1 MKWEKG
7 RRGGNIEDRRGMHRV
22 DSLLARSP
30 TFMREAGPA
39 FVRPD
44 RRYGESRVSE
54 AVRDQSRGRG
64 MKKGGAVEGRMSD
77 KEWEGSAKDKAQ
89 DMKLAKKR
97 GMSHKQWEASSMDKK
112 HDRQQSM
119 KGLKSGGMVKS
130 DGCAVRGKTK
140 GKNC

>member
-1 MKWEKG
+1 MKKG
-7 RRGGNIEDRRGMHRV
+7 GEVEGAKRKEFKVMGIP
-22 DSLLARSP
+22 LARQMLPGDSNM
-30 TFMREAGPA
+30 FLR
-39 FVRPD
+39 RPEEE
-44 RRYGESRVSE
+44 GETP
-54 AVRDQSRGRG
+54 G

-119 KGLKSGGMVKS
+119 KGLKSGGAVKG
-130 DGCAVRGKTK
+130 DGCAMRGKTK
-140 GKNC
+140 GRNC

>member
-7 RRGGNIEDRRGMHRV
+7 RRGGNILDRRGMHRV

-44 RRYGESRVSE
+44 QRYGESSVSE
-54 AVRDQSRGRG
+54 ILRERPRRPSFN
-64 MKKGGAVEGRMSD
+64 KGGVVG
-77 KEWEGSAKDKAQ
+77 
-89 DMKLAKKR
+89 
-97 GMSHKQWEASSMDKK
+97 
-112 HDRQQSM
+112 
-119 KGLKSGGMVKS
+119 
-130 DGCAVRGKTK
+130 DGCAIRGKTK

>member
-54 AVRDQSRGRG
+54 ILRERPRAPRFN
-64 MKKGGAVEGRMSD
+64 KGGFV
-77 KEWEGSAKDKAQ
+77 AKPKAQ
-89 DMKLAKKR
+89 KGGPNYVKPYYHGHDEGTPPSKPR
-97 GMSHKQWEASSMDKK
+97 GKFAAG
-112 HDRQQSM
+112 
-119 KGLKSGGMVKS
+119 GLVG
-130 DGCAVRGKTK
+130 DGCVIRGKTK